1 MLVGVAPPPSLI
13 PTLWT
18 IGILH
23 YKQAKLH
30 KDMQHSVTNHQEGNW
45 KKIIHFGKN
54 SCTKVSLIS
63 EGIAKKG
70 AKSLR

>member
-13 PTLWT
+13 PAHRN

-30 KDMQHSVTNHQEGNW
+30 KDMQHSVCILFIW
-45 KKIIHFGKN
+45 L
-54 SCTKVSLIS
+54 KVSIFFWLMPLQVDNCIS
-63 EGIAKKG
+63 
-70 AKSLR
+70 

>member
-1 MLVGVAPPPSLI
+1 MLVGVAPPLSLI
-13 PTLWT
+13 STLWT

-23 YKQAKLH
+23 YKQSKLD

-54 SCTKVSLIS
+54 SDVYYSAIDFS
-63 EGIAKKG
+63 WP
-70 AKSLR
+70 